1 MLKALNWRETA
12 QIKNV
17 KTEEITENMELD
29 ESAFFRKV
37 IAPWYDSYPACW
49 ILILWAIFV
58 LIFALIGFD
67 IAMSTDIFYRYLWF
81 PLMLACLS
89 AVIIISVLF
98 RMIRY
103 SIKGL

>member
-1 MLKALNWRETA
+1 MLKTLGWRETE

-29 ESAFFRKV
+29 ESTFCRR
-37 IAPWYDSYPACW
+37 IITPWYDSYPVGW

-58 LIFALIGFD
+58 LIFALIGLD
-67 IAMSTDIFYRYLWF
+67 IAMSTETFYRYLWF
-81 PLMLACLS
+81 SVMLACLA